1 MNPRF
6 NLLVSDVYQ
15 GNEETGEFKIFFHDL
30 GMERLSL
37 DPPRAIK
44 NRECVECVWNLQL
57 QADLR

>member
-15 GNEETGEFKIFFHDL
+15 GNEETGEFKIFFRDL

-37 DPPRAIK
+37 DRPRAVK
-44 NRECVECVWNLQL
+44 NRECVLKVGYGS
-57 QADLR
+57 AFAS